1 MEQRSKQG
9 PVWRAHKANAG
20 VKRQR
25 SGAAKSSLSRL
36 AEQRRR
42 GAREASERPGK
53 RREKAH
59 EFRRIDKV
67 FRALLQ
73 STAAPPDA
81 NSGWHRAALRRRPI
95 IRGRSTLHSCFAGL
109 REGGAALTFPGS
121 TDIFRRRPPGKGT
134 MTEAKV
140 QTVRAADLRRLA
152 ASSMEPER
160 QRKMLALAEH
170 FEQKEAEQEERRAR
184 RGS

>member
-1 MEQRSKQG
+1 
-9 PVWRAHKANAG
+9 
-20 VKRQR
+20 
-25 SGAAKSSLSRL
+25 
-36 AEQRRR
+36 
-42 GAREASERPGK
+42 
-53 RREKAH
+53 
-59 EFRRIDKV
+59 
-67 FRALLQ
+67 
-73 STAAPPDA
+73 
-81 NSGWHRAALRRRPI
+81 
-95 IRGRSTLHSCFAGL
+95 
-109 REGGAALTFPGS
+109 
-121 TDIFRRRPPGKGT
+121 